1 MIRRAHLKK
10 RRSLFFYKKSNLVV
24 LILVAIFIGIIWLFW
39 FSNKKITPIIMDY
52 AEIQAGRI
60 ATLVIN
66 QAITK
71 EVTEEIEIEDL
82 FITIK
87 DDNGE
92 LKSLDFNPIA
102 VNKMLSMVTSNVQMY
117 LRNLESGNLDEI
129 GLTNSSLSGYDIDK
143 LRKGIIYEVPTG
155 VVFDNSILY
164 NIGPKI
170 PVRLSLIGDI
180 ISNIDTKVTDYGINN
195 ALIEI
200 IINISVVEQ
209 VMLPFASKKVTVSTN
224 VPVAIKLVQGN
235 VPEYYLNGDLSE
247 SKVLSVPVE

>member
-1 MIRRAHLKK
+1 MQRRLHLKK
-10 RRSLFFYKKSNLVV
+10 NRVTFFHKKSNIFT
-24 LILVAIFIGIIWLFW
+24 LILLSLIIGIIWLFC
-39 FSNKKITPIIMDY
+39 FFNKKMTPLIMEY

-71 EVTEEIEIEDL
+71 EVTDEIQIEDL
-82 FITIK
+82 FIIIK

-92 LKSLDFNPIA
+92 IKSMDFNPLA

-117 LRNLESGNLDEI
+117 LRNLEDGNLDEI
-129 GLTNSSLSGYDIDK
+129 GLTNSSLSGYNVDK
-143 LRKGIIYEVPTG
+143 LKQGIIYEVPTG

-180 ISNIDTKVTDYGINN
+180 VSNIETKITSYGINN
-195 ALIEI
+195 ALVEI

-224 VPVAIKLVQGN
+224 VPVAIKLIQGN
-235 VPEYYLNGDLSE
+235 VPDYYLNGDTNSGILSI
-247 SKVLSVPVE
+247 PVE

>member
-1 MIRRAHLKK
+1 MRRKVHLKK
-10 RRSLFFYKKSNLVV
+10 QRNYFFKKKSNLVI
-24 LILVAIFIGIIWLFW
+24 LILVSIFIGVAWLFW

-71 EVTEEIEIEDL
+71 EMADEIEMEDL

-92 LKSLDFNPIA
+92 IKSLDFNPIA
-102 VNKMLSMVTSNVQMY
+102 VNKMLSMVTSNVQLY

-155 VVFDNSILY
+155 VIFDNSILY

-180 ISNIDTKVTDYGINN
+180 ISNVDTKVTDYGINN

-235 VPEYYLNGDLSE
+235 VPEYYLNGNLSE

>member
-1 MIRRAHLKK
+1 MRKRLHLKRK
-10 RRSLFFYKKSNLVV
+10 RFIFFHKKSNLISIILI
-24 LILVAIFIGIIWLFW
+24 LILVGIVWLFS
-39 FSNKKITPIIMDY
+39 FANKRITPIIMDY
-52 AEIQAGRI
+52 AEMQAGRI

-71 EVTEEIEIEDL
+71 EVTNEIQLDDL
-82 FITIK
+82 FIIVRDDTGEIK
-87 DDNGE
+87 
-92 LKSLDFNPIA
+92 SMDFNPLA
-102 VNKMLSMVTSNVQMY
+102 VNKMLSMVTSNVQLY
-117 LRNLESGNLDEI
+117 LRNLENGDLDEI
-129 GLTNSSLSGYDIDK
+129 GLSNGSLNGYDIDK
-143 LRKGIIYEVPTG
+143 LKRGIIYEVPTG
-155 VVFDNSILY
+155 VVFNNSILY

-180 ISNIDTKVTDYGINN
+180 VSNIDTKITDYGINN

-235 VPEYYLNGDLSE
+235 IPHYYFGGDSSS
-247 SKVLSVPVE
+247 SKVLTVPVE